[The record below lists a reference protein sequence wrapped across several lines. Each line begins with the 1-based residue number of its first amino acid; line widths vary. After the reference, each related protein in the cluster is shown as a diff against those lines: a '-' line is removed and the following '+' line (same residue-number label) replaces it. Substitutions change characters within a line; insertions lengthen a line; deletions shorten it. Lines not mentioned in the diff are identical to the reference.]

1 MSIKGEFNNFKESD
15 LWSFMLFVLFK
26 IRDIPEYSSIS
37 ELSYVLDK
45 KNFLSFCEY
54 FGGLTIK
61 VPTIDEMEVLLY
73 GLLLYQYVEVD
84 KIDYD
89 EACELL
95 QNSSVELKDIRSS
108 YSKLKEVLKDYAV
121 KPRGVE

>member
-1 MSIKGEFNNFKESD
+1 MSIKNEFNNFKEAD

-26 IRDIPEYSSIS
+26 IREVPEYSGIS
-37 ELSYVLDK
+37 ELAYVLDK
-45 KNFLSFCEY
+45 KNFLSLCEY

-61 VPTIDEMEVLLY
+61 IPTIDEMEILLY

-84 KIDYD
+84 KIGYD

-95 QNSSVELKDIRSS
+95 QNDNVELKDIRSS
-108 YSKLKEVLKDYAV
+108 YNKLKNILGEYQLS
-121 KPRGVE
+121 PRGAE